1 MKSRN
6 QNSMSLNRVSEYIYL
21 FHEAVRIYRMLF
33 LICSQNLSSIVCLR
47 TINLATALAHHFL
60 FLLLLLRLPLALV
73 RNVAAVSQ
81 DAQGERHHED
91 DTGDGAPSHN
101 PPDSFN
107 LGSGVAIEDDADFVG
122 YLLNLCVFEY

>member
-1 MKSRN
+1 M
-6 QNSMSLNRVSEYIYL
+6 
-21 FHEAVRIYRMLF
+21 F
-33 LICSQNLSSIVCLR
+33 LLIRSQNLSSIVRLR
-47 TINLATALAHHFL
+47 NINLASALAHHFF

-107 LGSGVAIEDDADFVG
+107 LGFGVAVEYDADFVG
-122 YLLNLCVFEY
+122 YLLDLCACEY